1 MVGNV
6 GSRIHKQGRL
16 EMNKDALSPKLKK
29 QHGEYTG
36 PRVREPNEALPN
48 RIPVMSKKYPR
59 YVPKQI
65 EVVRPGADEHKK
77 YRSLNA

>member
-1 MVGNV
+1 MTWT
-6 GSRIHKQGRL
+6 L
-16 EMNKDALSPKLKK
+16 TCLFDMNKDALSAKK
-29 QHGEYTG
+29 KRQLGGEYTG

-59 YVPKQI
+59 YVPTEI
-65 EVVRPGADEHKK
+65 VVVRPGADEHLK